1 MDFKV
6 FGREYLG
13 YSCNELDIDFT
24 MKDIEAFFDASE
36 RSAKL
41 IWCTPEQ
48 EEVVAKLAVSAD
60 YKPKVNCTDLDLIRN
75 MYGYCLIVTESDLM
89 RGIDY
94 RTGKTGETKNNDG
107 IDLLIACPFGN
118 QCEFQ

>member
-6 FGREYLG
+6 FNREYLG
-13 YSCNELDIDFT
+13 YRCNELVIDFT
-24 MKDIEAFFDASE
+24 MNDIEAFFDASE

-48 EEVVAKLAVSAD
+48 EEVVAKLAVGHD

-75 MYGYCLIVTESDLM
+75 MYGYCLIVTERDLM

-94 RTGKTGETKNNDG
+94 RTGKTGETKNKDG
-107 IDLLIACPFGN
+107 IDLLITRPFDN